1 MGRGENFELGTNC
14 NLAPAGG
21 ANSIRQNGFDLSR
34 GGENLDFNSKGKG
47 AFYVSES
54 LADTEKYNKYK
65 SKKEG
70 GVSMT
75 IVKLEIPDEELAT
88 LKIKTFDSGDKEWS
102 DFVEAAR
109 KGTLEHDYDIVK
121 GPKMSNPSAVSNNI
135 EKPEVL
141 NKGTQI
147 AITSEKAAKLIK
159 CID

>member
-1 MGRGENFELGTNC
+1 
-14 NLAPAGG
+14 
-21 ANSIRQNGFDLSR
+21 
-34 GGENLDFNSKGKG
+34 
-47 AFYVSES
+47 
-54 LADTEKYNKYK
+54 
-65 SKKEG
+65 
-70 GVSMT
+70 MT

>member
-1 MGRGENFELGTNC
+1 MWGTGERIVNYELGTSC
-14 NLAPAGG
+14 KLAAAG
-21 ANSIRQNGFDLSR
+21 
-34 GGENLDFNSKGKG
+34 
-47 AFYVSES
+47 
-54 LADTEKYNKYK
+54 
-65 SKKEG
+65 
-70 GVSMT
+70 
-75 IVKLEIPDEELAT
+75 
-88 LKIKTFDSGDKEWS
+88 

>member
-1 MGRGENFELGTNC
+1 MRQMGWGENCELWIGHKLQAC
-14 NLAPAGG
+14 ASGG
-21 ANSIRQNGFDLSR
+21 
-34 GGENLDFNSKGKG
+34 
-47 AFYVSES
+47 
-54 LADTEKYNKYK
+54 
-65 SKKEG
+65 
-70 GVSMT
+70 
-75 IVKLEIPDEELAT
+75 
-88 LKIKTFDSGDKEWS
+88 

-121 GPKMSNPSAVSNNI
+121 GPKMSNPSAVSDNI